1 MYNEM
6 EIVNFLG
13 VGCLRKEMFGLE
25 EWHYGY
31 ELLFRE
37 LNMTWFMSKK
47 LCNSITLSFMMIQ
60 SRMYLQNRSDILRMF
75 AGTMSRDSYSM
86 VAPLMMMALCTS
98 HRSRYKW
105 SSFSLKVDSQLPC
118 SNVTSSIRIASKNA
132 ATTDRSRQLL
142 TYARVTYGKSI
153 YLQLIICD

>member
-1 MYNEM
+1 MHNEM

-47 LCNSITLSFMMIQ
+47 LCNIITLSFMMI
-60 SRMYLQNRSDILRMF
+60 
-75 AGTMSRDSYSM
+75 
-86 VAPLMMMALCTS
+86 
-98 HRSRYKW
+98 
-105 SSFSLKVDSQLPC
+105 
-118 SNVTSSIRIASKNA
+118 
-132 ATTDRSRQLL
+132 
-142 TYARVTYGKSI
+142 
-153 YLQLIICD
+153 